1 MQSSSS
7 LRRRLTWTGVGFAV
21 GYVAVYA
28 LFLSDAMTTPHFE
41 ALYGGSRPQGV
52 LAWLRFQ
59 HVDEVVFLLAGLVI
73 AALAFL
79 ASFAVSPRGSDV
91 RAT

>member
-1 MQSSSS
+1 M
-7 LRRRLTWTGVGFAV
+7 RRRLTWAGVGFAV
-21 GYVAVYA
+21 GYLGVYT

-41 ALYGGSRPQGV
+41 ALYGDTRPQGV

-59 HVDEVVFLLAGLVI
+59 HVDEVVFLLAGLVT
-73 AALAFL
+73 ATLAFL
-79 ASFAVSPRGSDV
+79 ASLAFRPRGSDV